1 MAGAVAFTDIGR
13 RSRDRAYY
21 VSLVMIKS
29 MSQAPALINTTS
41 EIEPGVAVPT
51 EKEAPCATTAGE
63 AVIAGRDLKKY
74 EGR

>member
-1 MAGAVAFTDIGR
+1 
-13 RSRDRAYY
+13 
-21 VSLVMIKS
+21 MIKS